1 MNASPSLSRS
11 ISRCINVQHSLLQS
25 RFLQL
30 VLFAATL
37 FFGTSI
43 VHAQETFKPT
53 LKPIAWGQIHYLDD
67 AGLTSSE
74 TFRLRRM
81 RAGVQGNVSPR
92 VGFHFQV
99 EAMGAGNNLDAT
111 LIQGWVDYR
120 LHDALNIRVGQFKY
134 PFGLEVSTT
143 GPPVWKFV
151 HPSYASGGI
160 AQTLGQEGASYRDL
174 GLQLGGEVDLG
185 TPFVLG
191 YQLMGMNGNG
201 INTVDTDGMKDI
213 VGRTYIQLPSG
224 IRAGVSYYAGHTG
237 EETSRWNE
245 QALGFHAHVRHQVW
259 GRALEIQGEYMQ
271 GRYRLTEGQ
280 VKSQGYYLY
289 AAYALSQAIETGLRY
304 DTFSPDAE
312 IQHHRVT
319 AMLGYYLTA
328 KQRINVNYEIRHD
341 DGASNIGNLV
351 VVQFQF
357 GL

>member
-1 MNASPSLSRS
+1 MNVRLSPRRS
-11 ISRCINVQHSLLQS
+11 VSGCINPQRPLRQPSLLQ
-25 RFLQL
+25 LI
-30 VLFAATL
+30 LFAATL

-43 VHAQETFKPT
+43 VHAQEAFNPT

-74 TFRLRRM
+74 TFMLKRM
-81 RAGVQGNVSPR
+81 RAGVQANVSPR

-99 EAMGAGNNLDAT
+99 EAMGSGNNLDAT

-134 PFGLEVSTT
+134 PFGLEVSAT

-160 AQTLGQEGASYRDL
+160 AKKLGQEGGAYRDL
-174 GLQLGGEVDLG
+174 GLQLAGEVNLG
-185 TPFVLG
+185 KPFVLG

-213 VGRTYIQLPSG
+213 VGRTYIQLPNG

-245 QALGFHAHVRHQVW
+245 EALGFHAHVRHQIW

-271 GRYRLTEGQ
+271 GRYRLAEGR

-289 AAYALSQAIETGLRY
+289 AAYTLSQAIETGLRY
-304 DTFSPDAE
+304 DTFSPNAE
-312 IQHHRVT
+312 TQHHRVT
-319 AMLGYYLTA
+319 AMLGYYLAA

-341 DGASNIGNLV
+341 DGASSIGNLV